1 MKEFFCVCC
10 YGSICGVE
18 EDGKQLLGTT
28 GTFARQMIESC
39 EGDGREFKKRN
50 KKIIVS
56 KEIKLIWANN
66 RQTNAV
72 FSKLGAEDIVT
83 RYDKLLHE
91 WKLMKD
97 AEQNFKRVMGLDLDQ
112 PLTHCLD
119 SIPPDM
125 RIGFSHGTDDS
136 EYEFHLDVHPLV
148 SVDKLKPPVAEQLKT
163 AMHLFSVISST
174 MNFVKSEGAS
184 IQRDLEKL
192 IAKFKDEKETCVNI
206 LGVRRS
212 VELLNVQQV
221 EQALLIVKDIISFT
235 SARSHALMEYIVA
248 QGDKVDLHVS
258 KADPQNPK
266 VIIFSKKLRNSKK
279 EKTGSN

>member
-1 MKEFFCVCC
+1 
-10 YGSICGVE
+10 
-18 EDGKQLLGTT
+18 
-28 GTFARQMIESC
+28 MIGSC
-39 EGDGREFKKRN
+39 EGDGRELKKRN
-50 KKIIVS
+50 KKIIAS

-97 AEQNFKRVMGLDLDQ
+97 AEQNFKRVMGLDLDR

-248 QGDKVDLHVS
+248 QGDKVDLYVS